1 MFMETVCFY
10 LAAVEHF
17 KLLGV
22 VKGLVSILFGFGVFL
37 KG

>member
-1 MFMETVCFY
+1 MFMVTVCFY
-10 LAAVEHF
+10 LATVKHF

-37 KG
+37 EG